1 MTTANDCFMLV
12 KAEDGVGSAW
22 EDAGDICHSLNG
34 TLAVVEDDDTMFKV
48 NKHHYLHLLLRI

>member
-48 NKHHYLHLLLRI
+48 NKHHY

>member
-12 KAEDGVGSAW
+12 IAEDGVGSAW

-34 TLAVVEDDDTMFKV
+34 TLAVVEDDETMFEV
-48 NKHHYLHLLLRI
+48 TLHYL